1 MTEPAR
7 QPANRQRS
15 LPLPGM
21 AVISLWMLAL
31 AVIGV
36 IGVITHRYP
45 TRNAE
50 IFVLI
55 LSTFF
60 AVAGLGL
67 LRRRRWGWALSL
79 AAIFVSMLLAFYALV
94 HSHAGSWLIMA
105 FADLV
110 FFLYL
115 VRREVLERLE

>member
-7 QPANRQRS
+7 QSGNPPRG

-31 AVIGV
+31 AIIGV
-36 IGVITHRYP
+36 IGVLTHRYP
-45 TRNAE
+45 TRNAS

-79 AAIFVSMLLAFYALV
+79 AAILVSMVFAFYALV
-94 HSHAGSWLIMA
+94 HSHASSWIIMA
-105 FADLV
+105 FANLV